1 MTALKILLDST
12 VLIDI
17 ERKNEE
23 TLELVERMTTN
34 NEQLIISVVT
44 VTEIL
49 TGVYF
54 RGGRENLSEA
64 RTLLAQFLSVPL
76 TEEVADKAAQY
87 VAFLL
92 NKRTP
97 IDFKDIAIAATFSV
111 TKSDFLL
118 TQNKKHF
125 EAIPELGSKVRTIS
139 EFSKIYR

>member
-1 MTALKILLDST
+1 MTQLKILIDST

-23 TLELVERMTTN
+23 TLELVESMTAN

-49 TGVYF
+49 TGAYL
-54 RGGRENLSEA
+54 RGRRENLSEA
-64 RTLLAQFLSVPL
+64 KTLLAQFLSVPL
-76 TEEVADKAAQY
+76 TEEIADRTAQY
-87 VAFLL
+87 LAFLL
-92 NKRTP
+92 DKGSP

-111 TKSDFLL
+111 LKGDFLL

-125 EAIPELGSKVRTIS
+125 EVMPELGNAVRTVS
-139 EFSKIYR
+139 EFKKIYR